1 MFPSQ
6 FIYLT
11 PKSLSVNFSIVSK
24 IKDVTMIDDVNYESF
39 QVLRYENG
47 QFYNVRCRIC
57 AAMQCC
63 IIMH

>member
-1 MFPSQ
+1 
-6 FIYLT
+6 LT
-11 PKSLSVNFSIVSK
+11 SKSLSVNFSIVSK

-57 AAMQCC
+57 AVMQYCF
-63 IIMH
+63 IMH